1 MTCYDNLCL
10 VYFIYLCSPV
20 KVYICVVCFLCTD
33 RVHVSATYSFSIL
46 LLFNHFFFF
55 LLFSSIMFSYVLHIL
70 CDEHFKYDHVT
81 YVELRNLPS
90 TCGHNKDVPLGHSI
104 HSILKGNVQAVSE

>member
-1 MTCYDNLCL
+1 
-10 VYFIYLCSPV
+10 
-20 KVYICVVCFLCTD
+20 
-33 RVHVSATYSFSIL
+33 
-46 LLFNHFFFF
+46 
-55 LLFSSIMFSYVLHIL
+55 MFSYVLHIL

-104 HSILKGNVQAVSE
+104 HSIVKLKETCKPFRNKRAMVLFDCLACGLISFEA